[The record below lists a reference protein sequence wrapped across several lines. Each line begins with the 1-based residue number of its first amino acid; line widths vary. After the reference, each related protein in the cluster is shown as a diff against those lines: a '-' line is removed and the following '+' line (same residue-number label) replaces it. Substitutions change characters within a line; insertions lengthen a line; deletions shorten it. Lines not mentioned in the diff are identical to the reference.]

1 MSIKNFIINP
11 AFLPISGSNVCAG
24 FPSPADDYLEE
35 PIDLSELLVTRKA
48 ATFLW
53 RVQGQSMIDAGI
65 YDGDILIVDRSVE
78 PRPGQVV
85 VAIING
91 EHSIKQLLPGM
102 HLAFANKSM
111 PEFRLPDN
119 AEVEIWGI
127 VTWNLH
133 RHLP

>member
-1 MSIKNFIINP
+1 MSMKNFTINQ
-11 AFLPISGSNVCAG
+11 AILPISGSNICAG

-53 RVQGQSMIDAGI
+53 RVEGQSMIDAGI
-65 YDGDILIVDRSVE
+65 YNGDILIVDRSIA

-85 VAIING
+85 VAVING
-91 EHSIKQLLPGM
+91 EHSIKRLLPGM
-102 HLAFANKSM
+102 RLAFANKNM
-111 PEFRLPDN
+111 PEFRVPDN
-119 AEVEIWGI
+119 VEVAVWGV

-133 RHLP
+133 RHVS